1 VIKNVDVGLFL
12 NEVTKDAEIYK
23 TFPISAHNGFLS
35 NKLNEIKQRPGIR
48 LPVRSVGFGL

>member
-1 VIKNVDVGLFL
+1 MIKNVDVGLFL